1 MTAIRSARPAATTVL
16 VAAALVAVGSLVAP
30 AAPAQA
36 GTWWRVDVPTGT
48 GMVSALAAIDA
59 DGTGLTGRGV
69 GVAMVD
75 TGVAPVP
82 GLTDG
87 NVVNGPDLS
96 FESQNPSTRYVD
108 RDGHGTHLAGI
119 MVGRRTGAFEGG
131 IAPDAKLTSVKVG
144 SGTGVVDVSQVIA
157 AIDWVVAHRHDDKA
171 NKTRVLELSYGTDAV
186 QSISVDPLAHAVE
199 SAWRAGIVVV
209 AAGGNTGGNTR
220 LLDPATDP
228 YVISVGSLDTQ
239 GTAAKSDDRVSDF
252 TSRGT
257 AARRLDVVV
266 PGRSIVS
273 LRAPDS
279 AADSGYPAA
288 RVGTNAFKGS
298 GSSQATALVAGAV
311 ALLLEK
317 RPNLTPD
324 QVKALIVRNARAV
337 TPANAADNGL
347 RAMDL
352 ARTIADIGATKS
364 QTWAKSTGLGTLEGS
379 RGSVHISDGVKE
391 LRGESDIF
399 GPLNTTNWAAAATN
413 TWAWSADGMWMGR
426 VMTGSGYQADNSGIR
441 SWSGRAWSGRAWS
454 GRAWSGATWSSITWN
469 GNVWSVAGWH

>member
-1 MTAIRSARPAATTVL
+1 MTRPHTARQATTTVL
-16 VAAALVAVGSLVAP
+16 VAAALVTVGSLVTP

-36 GTWWRVDVPTGT
+36 GTLWRVDVPSGT
-48 GMVSALAAIDA
+48 GMASAMAAIDA
-59 DGTGLTGRGV
+59 DGTGLTGRGI

-82 GLTDG
+82 GLTGG

-96 FESQNPSTRYVD
+96 FDSQDASTRYVD

-119 MVGRRTGAFEGG
+119 MVGRKTGAFDGG

-186 QSISVDPLAHAVE
+186 QSVSVDPLAHAVQ

-209 AAGGNTGGNTR
+209 TAGGNAGGNTR

-239 GTAAKSDDRVSDF
+239 GTVAESDDRVSDF
-252 TSRGT
+252 TSRGA

-273 LRAPDS
+273 LRAPGS

-317 RPNLTPD
+317 RPGLTPD
-324 QVKALIVRNARAV
+324 QVKALILRNSRAV
-337 TPANAADNGL
+337 TPAGSADYGL
-347 RAMDL
+347 RVMDL
-352 ARTIADIGATKS
+352 ARTIADTGATKA
-364 QTWAKSTGLGTLEGS
+364 QTWAKSTGIGTLEGS
-379 RGSVHISDGVKE
+379 RGSVHISDGTKE

-399 GPLNTTNWAAAATN
+399 GPLNTTSWATAATN
-413 TWAWSADGMWMGR
+413 TWAWNADGRWMGR
-426 VMTGSGYQADNSGIR
+426 VMAGAGYDTDTTGLR